1 MCLGVLK
8 SWHLLFEDWF
18 GFIEAVKVVENA
30 DFQQNQAKYGPDDPR
45 WEPARIS
52 KFLRMIGRV
61 SNSWYL
67 PLEDWLWFIEVV
79 KVAQDADFHQN

>member
-18 GFIEAVKVVENA
+18 SFIEAVKVVENA
-30 DFQQNQAKYGPDDPR
+30 DFQQNQAKNGPDDPR

-61 SNSWYL
+61 SKSWYL
-67 PLEDWLWFIEVV
+67 LFEDWF
-79 KVAQDADFHQN
+79 

>member
-18 GFIEAVKVVENA
+18 GFIEAVKVFENA
-30 DFQQNQAKYGPDDPR
+30 DFQQNQAKNGPGDPR

-52 KFLRMIGRV
+52 KYLRMIGRV
-61 SNSWYL
+61 SKSWYL
-67 PLEDWLWFIEVV
+67 LFEDWF
-79 KVAQDADFHQN
+79 